1 MIGSELILVCS
12 MLFRSGMDRARTFSF
27 AGSIAAVSWRVGQTF
42 SPGAAMDLAVMAD
55 GEGAASRII
64 AVITARVA
72 RRGARA
78 HVLVDR
84 LHLATFRFVRPT
96 RFPGLPDDVYRH
108 VAVIPH
114 DVALDWH
121 THTVGVVLNTRPSAD
136 DGEPIAAV
144 ETAFYAS
151 RMVASRPRLT
161 TPSRTAPG
169 S

>member
-1 MIGSELILVCS
+1 
-12 MLFRSGMDRARTFSF
+12 MLFRSAMNGARTFSF
-27 AGSIAAVSWRVGQTF
+27 AGSIAAVSWRVGGTF
-42 SPGAAMDLAVMAD
+42 SPGAAMDVAVMAD

-64 AVITARVA
+64 TLITARVA

-84 LHLATFRFVRPT
+84 RHLATFRFVRPT

-114 DVALDWH
+114 DVALDWR
-121 THTVGVVLNTRPSAD
+121 THTVAVVLNARPSAG
-136 DGEPIAAV
+136 DGEPMASI

-161 TPSRTAPG
+161 MPSRTAPG